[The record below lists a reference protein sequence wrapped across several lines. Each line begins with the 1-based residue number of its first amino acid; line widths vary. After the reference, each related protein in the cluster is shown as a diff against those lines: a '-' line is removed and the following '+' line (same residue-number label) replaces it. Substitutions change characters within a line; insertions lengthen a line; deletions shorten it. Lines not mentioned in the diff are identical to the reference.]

1 MMAAAM
7 HSGLELTKV
16 DEGCWRVCDGALDE
30 HDPRR
35 VIAFV
40 ECRGERAAVLWL
52 RSRAAESIHRS
63 FDEAMAAIERSVSAE
78 GGADRSNRPVPIR
91 HFPPPRRRDA
101 PA

>member
-1 MMAAAM
+1 MMAAAT
-7 HSGLELTKV
+7 HNGLELTKV
-16 DEGCWRVCDGALDE
+16 DEGCWRVCDSALDE

-40 ECRGERAAVLWL
+40 ECRGERTAVLWL

-63 FDEAMAAIERSVSAE
+63 FDEALTAIERSVSAE
-78 GGADRSNRPVPIR
+78 GETDRSHRPVPIR
-91 HFPPPRRRDA
+91 HFPPPRRRGA